1 MKINKSEINR
11 IKEDLEKEISQRNY
25 TSLRYVLFNKNS
37 KLSHATHLYY
47 ENNKYY
53 IENRDERG
61 ELIGN
66 PYTFEDSSKAKKCFF
81 EVLGEVVALNSYYNN
96 TFGEVPY
103 DSPLWSKSSNDDN
116 KIIKEQYEVFHPEK
130 TKNESPIWLRDDVNI
145 TLVSPKLGSR
155 GIVVRGEVFHP
166 EKTKNESPIWL
177 RDDVNNT
184 LVSPKLGS
192 GGIVVRG
199 EVFHPEKTKDES
211 PIWLRDDVNNTLVSP
226 KLGSGGIVVR
236 GEVFHPEKTKDESP
250 IWLRDDVNITLVS
263 SKLESRDRYKIS
275 TLKDNVSGNEVVCKG
290 NKKHFYYP
298 CLKSKP
304 VKVRVPKG
312 ILKKGV
318 GSYTFT
324 TSQHL

>member
-145 TLVSPKLGSR
+145 TLVS
-155 GIVVRGEVFHP
+155 
-166 EKTKNESPIWL
+166 
-177 RDDVNNT
+177 
-184 LVSPKLGS
+184 
-192 GGIVVRG
+192 
-199 EVFHPEKTKDES
+199 
-211 PIWLRDDVNNTLVSP
+211 
-226 KLGSGGIVVR
+226 
-236 GEVFHPEKTKDESP
+236 
-250 IWLRDDVNITLVS
+250 